1 MNLDRDIAA
10 YEQMRSDL
18 ENHHMGEWVLVY
30 NERLVGTYDSLE
42 AAAREA
48 VQKFGRGPYL
58 IRQVG
63 APPVTIPASVA
74 FNLYHAWHEMRLE

>member
-1 MNLDRDIAA
+1 MMNLDRDIAA

-18 ENHHMGEWVLVY
+18 VLVY

-74 FNLYHAWHEMRLE
+74 FNLYHAGHEMRLE

>member
-1 MNLDRDIAA
+1 MMNLDRDIAA

-18 ENHHMGEWVLVY
+18 VLVY